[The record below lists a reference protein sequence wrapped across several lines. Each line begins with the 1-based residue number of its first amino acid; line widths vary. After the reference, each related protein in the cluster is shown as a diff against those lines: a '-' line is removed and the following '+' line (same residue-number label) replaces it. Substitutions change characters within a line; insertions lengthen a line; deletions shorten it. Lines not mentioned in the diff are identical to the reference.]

1 MGYRLAVYWRV
12 STLEGLRSFRLSS
25 FFFQRNIGSVTPCD
39 MILLWTPL
47 FPEGKGQTN
56 HADACEK
63 FVCPNI
69 LRDELLLQFNYFC

>member
-1 MGYRLAVYWRV
+1 MILQQFLLL
-12 STLEGLRSFRLSS
+12 LEEKDNFKRD
-25 FFFQRNIGSVTPCD
+25 IGSVTPCD

-69 LRDELLLQFNYFC
+69 STFEPD